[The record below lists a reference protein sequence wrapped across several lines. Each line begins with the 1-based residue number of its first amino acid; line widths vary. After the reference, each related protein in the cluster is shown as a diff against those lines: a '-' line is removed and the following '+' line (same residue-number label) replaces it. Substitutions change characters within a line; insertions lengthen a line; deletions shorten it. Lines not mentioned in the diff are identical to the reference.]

1 MAYTTVNKQTD
12 HFRVKTYT
20 GNGAYGNNITFDESG
35 NMQPDIVWIKQ
46 RGCTSGHHLY
56 DSVRGPDKRIRPDSN
71 AVESTGVNLLHS
83 YDTNGFTVDDD
94 SGINSN
100 GGSFVAWNWLAGG
113 SAPTKTYKVVVV
125 SDSGNKY
132 RFRDSADTTT
142 FGSSAVTLDLQEGG
156 TYTFDV
162 SDSTLNSHPFVI
174 GTAANSSEY
183 STGVTYKL
191 DGVTKTYSQYTS
203 GFSAATSRQLIITV
217 PASAPALY
225 YWCSQHSG
233 MGGAINTNATFG
245 SSNFD
250 GNLQSLVSANT
261 TAGISVVRYTGNGS
275 ASATLGHGL
284 GGVLN
289 QIWQKDMTATDSWHC
304 NTNAPSSDLGL
315 SSGYGLYFNNN
326 NAAQNPSD
334 GSMDN
339 FTATTFGFNANGGNV
354 NAVNENAIPCMAYC
368 FTSVPGFSS
377 FGNYVGNGDSD
388 GAFINTG
395 FKPAFVMIK
404 NTDLSAESWVIHDN
418 KRRTYNANNTFLYPN
433 LENAEVVNDS
443 YPIDFLSNGFKCKNN
458 NDQWNGDGHPYIYMA
473 WGQTCVGSNNVP
485 ATAK

>member
-12 HFRVKTYT
+12 HFRIKTYT
-20 GNGAYGNNITFDESG
+20 GNGAYGNSITFDESG

-46 RGCTSGHHLY
+46 RGGSSGHHLY

-71 AVESTGVNLLHS
+71 QVESTNVNMLHS

-100 GGSFVAWNWLAGG
+100 GGTFVAWNWLAGG
-113 SAPTKTYKVVVV
+113 AAPTKTYKVVVV

-191 DGVTKTYSQYTS
+191 DGVTKTYSEYTS
-203 GFSAATSRQLIITV
+203 GFSAATTRQLIITV
-217 PASAPALY
+217 AASAPALY
-225 YWCSQHSG
+225 YWCSAHSG

-250 GNLQSLVSANT
+250 GNIQSLVSANT
-261 TAGISVVRYTGNGS
+261 TAGISIVRYTGDGS
-275 ASATLGHGL
+275 ASATIGHGL
-284 GGVLN
+284 GGLID
-289 QIWQKDMTATDSWHC
+289 QIWQKDLTATDSWHIFSKDMQ
-304 NTNAPSSDLGL
+304 A
-315 SSGYGLYFNNN
+315 GYNMYFNNDG
-326 NAAQNPSD
+326 AHQNPSD
-334 GSMDN
+334 GSIDN
-339 FTATTFGFNANGGNV
+339 FTTTTFGFNANGGNV
-354 NAVNENAIPCMAYC
+354 NAVNENAIPCIAYC
-368 FTSVPGFSS
+368 FRSITGFSS
-377 FGNYVGNGDSD
+377 FGKYRGNNNSTNGPMVY
-388 GAFINTG
+388 TG
-395 FKPAFVMIK
+395 FKPSFILVKKMDS
-404 NTDLSAESWVIHDN
+404 TGYWVISDKN
-418 KRRTYNANNTFLYPN
+418 RNSRSDEDGTNVSDRWLYPN
-433 LENAEVVNDS
+433 VGDAEYDASS
-443 YPIDFLSNGFKCKNN
+443 YPVDLISMGFKFKHNGNYQNGN
-458 NDQWNGDGHPYIYMA
+458 NDYIYA
-473 WGQTCVGSNNVP
+473 AFGQSVVGSNNVP
-485 ATAK
+485 ATAR

>member
-1 MAYTTVNKQTD
+1 MAYTTNNKSSSNFETTI
-12 HFRVKTYT
+12 FT
-20 GNGAYGNNITFDESG
+20 GNGSTQSITGVGFK
-35 NMQPDIVWIKQ
+35 PDMTWIKN
-46 RGCTSGHHLY
+46 RNATNGNPIY
-56 DSVRGPDKRIRPDSN
+56 DSLRGAIKRIQTDSTS
-71 AVESTGVNLLHS
+71 AQGDKGTGVTSFDSDGFSVGSAGQNNGN
-83 YDTNGFTVDDD
+83 TN
-94 SGINSN
+94 SMCS
-100 GGSFVAWNWLAGG
+100 WNFLAGG
-113 SAPTKTYKVVVV
+113 AAPTKTYKVVVV

-132 RFRDSADTTT
+132 RFRNSADTAT
-142 FGSSAVTLDLQEGG
+142 FGASAVTLDLQEGG

-174 GTAANSSEY
+174 GTAANGTEY

-203 GFSAATSRQLIITV
+203 GFSAASSRQLIITLA
-217 PASAPALY
+217 ASAPALY

-233 MGGAINTNATFG
+233 MGGAINTNATHG

-261 TAGISVVRYTGNGS
+261 TAGISIVRYTGNGS
-275 ASATLGHGL
+275 ASATVGHGL

-289 QIWQKDMTATDSWHC
+289 QIWQKDLTATDSWHC

-326 NAAQNPSD
+326 NAAQNPGD

-354 NAVNENAIPCMAYC
+354 NAVNENGIPCIAYC
-368 FTSVPGFSS
+368 FRSVPGFSS
-377 FGNYVGNGDSD
+377 FGNYLGNGDSD

-404 NTDLSAESWVIHDN
+404 NTDLSAESWVIHD
-418 KRRTYNANNTFLYPN
+418 KERRTYNPNNTFLYPN
-433 LENAEVVNDS
+433 LDAVEVVNDS
-443 YPIDFLSNGFKCKNN
+443 YPIDLLSNGFKCKNN

>member
-1 MAYTTVNKQTD
+1 MAYSTIDKQSS
-12 HFRVKTYT
+12 HFVTKLYSGTGSSNAITGLNFRPDFTWVK
-20 GNGAYGNNITFDESG
+20 
-35 NMQPDIVWIKQ
+35 
-46 RGCTSGHHLY
+46 RY
-56 DSVRGPDKRIRPDSN
+56 DSGTNNHRMANSVHGAAEVHS
-71 AVESTGVNLLHS
+71 ANLQNVGADATYFS
-83 YDTNGFTVDDD
+83 SFDANGFTVGTAADP
-94 SGINSN
+94 NAN
-100 GGSFVAWNWLAGG
+100 GGSYVSWNWRAGG
-113 SAPTKTYKVVVV
+113 ANPTKTYKVVVV

-132 RFRDSADTTT
+132 RFRNSSDTAT
-142 FGSSAVTLDLQEGG
+142 FGASAQTLDLQEGG

-162 SDSTLNSHPFVI
+162 SDSTVNSHPFVL
-174 GTAANSSEY
+174 GTSSGVDGSY

-217 PASAPALY
+217 AASAPALY

-233 MGGAINTNATFG
+233 MGGAINTNATHG

-289 QIWQKDMTATDSWHC
+289 GIWQKDMTATDSWHI
-304 NTNAPSSDLGL
+304 NASAPSSDLGL
-315 SSGYGLYFNNN
+315 ASGYGLYFNNN
-326 NAAQNPSD
+326 NAAQNPGD

-354 NAVNENAIPCMAYC
+354 NAVNENGIPCMAYC

-377 FGNYVGNGDSD
+377 FGNYVGNGSAN

-404 NTDLSAESWVIHDN
+404 NTDLSAENWIIHDN
-418 KRRTYNANNTFLYPN
+418 KRRTYNPNNTYLYPN
-433 LENAEVVNDS
+433 LSNTEVVNDT
-443 YPIDFLSNGFKCKNN
+443 YPIDFLSNGFKCRND

-473 WGQTCVGSNNVP
+473 FGQSLVGSNNIP
-485 ATAK
+485 ATAE